1 MKKSGYLQRVQAARQ
16 KDFIDTQ
23 RFTRQL
29 TADIMQLTLNRVFGF
44 GKERIK
50 RFVVEYSTMFDEIAE
65 VWNGDEAGKE
75 YARDLIDRG
84 LKQIFGDDFV
94 CWEERYD
101 FKIPR

>member
-1 MKKSGYLQRVQAARQ
+1 MKQSGYMAKLRQQKQ

-29 TADIMQLTLNRVFGF
+29 TADIMQITLNRVFGF

-65 VWNGDEAGKE
+65 IWNGDDAGKE
-75 YARDLIDRG
+75 YAKDLIDRG
-84 LKQIFGDDFV
+84 LRQIFGDDFV